1 MFHSQSAHF
10 VNGITLNVRDKDE
23 MKQFYENVIGMNV
36 VNESY
41 STIQYEI
48 GNLNHFMTFNQVIQG
63 REPLPSE
70 AGLFH
75 LAIKLP
81 AKTDLADLLVQINES
96 GIPVHGG
103 EHDVTTSLYLE
114 DPEGNGLEFYV
125 DNPIEDWL
133 FEDEKVV
140 LETQPINVP
149 NLLAYTSNE
158 KWQGIPDES
167 VIGYLNLKSIDLSK
181 VKQYYN
187 NYFGLE
193 TSSLETDGAFYLS
206 SNGYHQHL
214 VVNNWLSSI
223 KRIENNRT
231 YGLAIIDFHYPE
243 TTHKL
248 LTGPDG
254 IQFRFNYN
262 KVV

>member
-1 MFHSQSAHF
+1 MFHSESAHF

-23 MKQFYENVIGMNV
+23 IKQFYEKIIGLNV

-48 GNLNHFMTFNQVIQG
+48 GNLNHFLTLIQISQG

-75 LAIKLP
+75 LAIRLP
-81 AKTDLADLLVQINES
+81 DKTDLADLLVQISEY
-96 GIPVHGG
+96 GILVHGG

-114 DPEGNGLEFYV
+114 DPEGNGLEFFI
-125 DNPIEDWL
+125 DNPMDDWL

-140 LETQPINVP
+140 FETKPINVP
-149 NLLAYTSNE
+149 QLLTYASDK
-158 KWQGIPDES
+158 KWQGIPSES
-167 VIGYLNLKSIDLSK
+167 VIGYLNLKSINLNK

-223 KRIENNRT
+223 KRIENDRT
-231 YGLAIIDFHYPE
+231 YGLTMIDFHYPE
-243 TTHKL
+243 STHKL

-262 KVV
+262 NVL